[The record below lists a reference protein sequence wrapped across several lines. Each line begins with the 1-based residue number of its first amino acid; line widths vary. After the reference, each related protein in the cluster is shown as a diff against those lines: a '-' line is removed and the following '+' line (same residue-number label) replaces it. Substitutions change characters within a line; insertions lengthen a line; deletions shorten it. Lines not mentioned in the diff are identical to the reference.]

1 MVLNLTMLQNVQS
14 QPIVSQM
21 MRQLQW
27 LQMPVSCMVLS
38 SSGIQLGQM
47 NKKERAMLQVSE
59 EYNNKVIKAMN
70 KQAWVKAGTAVN
82 AGSASEAARQAG
94 LDWTVELSDM
104 FVERKTIV
112 SPFESITDRLD
123 VPKRQAVIKRT
134 EDSESVI
141 GVVGDKYKIVQNM
154 EVFSALDSL
163 VDSGDARYT
172 AAGEYNNGANIWMV
186 MELPTGVQVAND
198 PHAAYLLVQSSHDG
212 SCAVRI
218 RPIIERLYCANQIN
232 RIIKGKHKN
241 AYTYVMK
248 HTTNSELSV
257 SDIRNITQL
266 TYDSIQEYETV
277 AGTLLQRKVD
287 ERQVQSIFKRVWALP
302 SEIEEAP
309 DHLLS
314 QGQRRQRTIALN
326 GRDSAWN
333 IYSQSPTQENIRGT
347 AFGVWQAVIE
357 HADHYGAGGADRRAV
372 ATISGRNDR
381 IKDKALDLVLTN

>member
-1 MVLNLTMLQNVQS
+1 
-14 QPIVSQM
+14 
-21 MRQLQW
+21 
-27 LQMPVSCMVLS
+27 
-38 SSGIQLGQM
+38 
-47 NKKERAMLQVSE
+47 MLQVSE
-59 EYNNKVIKAMN
+59 EYNNKAVQRLN
-70 KQAWVKAGTAVN
+70 KQAWVQAGTAVN

-112 SPFESITDRLD
+112 SPYETLTNKLD

-134 EDSESVI
+134 EEGESVI

-154 EVFSALDSL
+154 EVFSALDTL

-186 MELPTGVQVAND
+186 MELPVGVQVAND
-198 PHAAYLLVQSSHDG
+198 PHAAFLLVQSSHDG

-218 RPIIERLYCANQIN
+218 RPIIERLFCANQIN

-266 TYDSIQEYETV
+266 TYDSIQEYESI
-277 AGTLLQRKVD
+277 AGILLDRKVD
-287 ERQVQSIFKRVWALP
+287 DRQVRNIFKAVWSLP
-302 SEIEEAP
+302 STVEEMP
-309 DHLLS
+309 EHLLS
-314 QGQRRQRTIALN
+314 QGEKRQRTIALA
-326 GRDSAWN
+326 GRESAWN
-333 IYSQSPTQENIRGT
+333 IYSQSHTQENIRGT
-347 AFGVWQAVIE
+347 AFGAWQAVIE
-357 HADHYGAGGADRRAV
+357 HADHHASGGSDRRAI

-381 IKDKALDLVLTN
+381 IKNKALSLVLV

>member
-1 MVLNLTMLQNVQS
+1 
-14 QPIVSQM
+14 
-21 MRQLQW
+21 
-27 LQMPVSCMVLS
+27 
-38 SSGIQLGQM
+38 
-47 NKKERAMLQVSE
+47 MLQVSE
-59 EYNNKVIKAMN
+59 AYNNKVAQAMN

-112 SPFESITDRLD
+112 SPYETLTDKLD

-134 EDSESVI
+134 EEGESVI
-141 GVVGDKYKIVQNM
+141 GVVGNKYKIVQNM

-218 RPIIERLYCANQIN
+218 RPIIERLFCSNQIS
-232 RIIKGKHKN
+232 RIIKGKHTN
-241 AYTYVMK
+241 DYTYVMK
-248 HTTNSELSV
+248 HTTNSQLSV

-266 TYDSIQEYETV
+266 TYTAIQEYEEV
-277 AGTLLQRKVD
+277 AGVLLQRKVD
-287 ERQVQSIFKRVWALP
+287 DRQVKNIFKRVWALP
-302 SEIEEAP
+302 STVEDKPE
-309 DHLLS
+309 HLLS
-314 QGQRRQRTIALN
+314 QGEKRQRTIALT
-326 GRDSAWN
+326 GRESAWN
-333 IYSQSPTQENIRGT
+333 IYSQSSTQENIRGT
-347 AFGVWQAVIE
+347 AFGAWQAVIE
-357 HADHYGAGGADRRAV
+357 HTDHYASGGAERRAV
-372 ATISGRNDR
+372 ATISGRNDK
-381 IKDKALDLVLTN
+381 IKNKALGLVLA

>member
-1 MVLNLTMLQNVQS
+1 
-14 QPIVSQM
+14 
-21 MRQLQW
+21 
-27 LQMPVSCMVLS
+27 
-38 SSGIQLGQM
+38 
-47 NKKERAMLQVSE
+47 MLQVSE
-59 EYNNKVIKAMN
+59 SYNNQVVAKMN
-70 KQAWVKAGTAVN
+70 KQAWVQAGTAVN

-94 LDWTVELSDM
+94 LDWNVQLADMEAIVHIPVSDLETVQLHY
-104 FVERKTIV
+104 
-112 SPFESITDRLD
+112 P
-123 VPKRQAVIKRT
+123 VPKRQAVLKLGKDNT
-134 EDSESVI
+134 NEVI

-154 EVFSALDSL
+154 EVFSALDTL

-186 MELPTGVQVAND
+186 MELPAGVQVAND
-198 PHAAYLLVQSSHDG
+198 PHAAFLLVQSSHDG

-218 RPIIERLYCANQIN
+218 RPIIERLFCANQIN

-257 SDIRNITQL
+257 NDIRNITQL
-266 TYDSIQEYETV
+266 TYDSIQQYEVV

-287 ERQVQSIFKRVWALP
+287 ERQVKNIFKAVWALP

-357 HADHYGAGGADRRAV
+357 HADHYASGGSDRRAI

-381 IKDKALDLVLTN
+381 IKDKALDLVLV

>member
-1 MVLNLTMLQNVQS
+1 ML
-14 QPIVSQM
+14 
-21 MRQLQW
+21 
-27 LQMPVSCMVLS
+27 
-38 SSGIQLGQM
+38 
-47 NKKERAMLQVSE
+47 EVSE
-59 EYNNKVIKAMN
+59 AYNNTVVAKMN
-70 KQAWVKAGTAVN
+70 KQAWVQAGTAVN

-94 LDWTVELSDM
+94 LDWNVRLADMEAVVSSSVSEFETV
-104 FVERKTIV
+104 
-112 SPFESITDRLD
+112 TDHYP
-123 VPKRQAVIKRT
+123 VPKRQAVIKLGKDNT
-134 EDSESVI
+134 NEVI

-154 EVFSALDSL
+154 EVFSALDTL
-163 VDSGDARYT
+163 VDSGEARYT

-186 MELPTGVQVAND
+186 MELPVGIQVAND
-198 PHAAYLLVQSSHDG
+198 PHAAFLLVQSSHDG

-218 RPIIERLYCANQIN
+218 RPIIERLFCSNQIN

-257 SDIRNITQL
+257 NDIRNITQL
-266 TYDSIQEYETV
+266 TYDSIQQYETI
-277 AGTLLQRKVD
+277 ASTLLKRTVD
-287 ERQVQSIFKRVWALP
+287 DRQVRNIFKSVWALP
-302 SEIEEAP
+302 SEIEDTP

-333 IYSQSPTQENIRGT
+333 IYSQSHTQENIRGT

-357 HADHYGAGGADRRAV
+357 HADHYASGGSDRRAI

-381 IKDKALDLVLTN
+381 IKDKALDLILA

>member
-1 MVLNLTMLQNVQS
+1 
-14 QPIVSQM
+14 
-21 MRQLQW
+21 
-27 LQMPVSCMVLS
+27 
-38 SSGIQLGQM
+38 
-47 NKKERAMLQVSE
+47 MLQVSE
-59 EYNNKVIKAMN
+59 AYNDKRIKELN

-82 AGSASEAARQAG
+82 ASSASEAARQAG
-94 LDWTVELSDM
+94 LDWNVMLADM
-104 FVERKTIV
+104 EAIV
-112 SPFESITDRLD
+112 SNNVNEYETVTDHYP
-123 VPKRQAVIKRT
+123 VPKRQAVLKLGKDN
-134 EDSESVI
+134 ENQVI

-186 MELPTGVQVAND
+186 MELPMGVQVAND
-198 PHAAYLLVQSSHDG
+198 PHAAFLLVQSSHDG

-218 RPIIERLYCANQIN
+218 RPIIERLFCMNQIN

-241 AYTYVMK
+241 DYTYVMK

-257 SDIRNITQL
+257 NDIRNITQL
-266 TYDSIQEYETV
+266 TYDSIQQYEMI
-277 AGTLLQRKVD
+277 AGKLLERKVD
-287 ERQVQSIFKRVWALP
+287 DRQVRNIFKAVWALP
-302 SEIEEAP
+302 SEVEEAP

-333 IYSQSPTQENIRGT
+333 IYSQSHTQENIRGT
-347 AFGVWQAVIE
+347 AFGAWQAVVE
-357 HADHYGAGGADRRAV
+357 HADHYASGGSDRRAI

-381 IKDKALDLVLTN
+381 IKDKALDLVLA

>member
-1 MVLNLTMLQNVQS
+1 
-14 QPIVSQM
+14 
-21 MRQLQW
+21 
-27 LQMPVSCMVLS
+27 
-38 SSGIQLGQM
+38 
-47 NKKERAMLQVSE
+47 MLQVSE
-59 EYNNKVIKAMN
+59 AYNDKRLKELN

-82 AGSASEAARQAG
+82 ASSASEAARQAG
-94 LDWTVELSDM
+94 LDWNVMLADM
-104 FVERKTIV
+104 EAIV
-112 SPFESITDRLD
+112 SNSVNDFETVTDHYP
-123 VPKRQAVIKRT
+123 VPKRQAVLKLGKDN
-134 EDSESVI
+134 ENQVI

-186 MELPTGVQVAND
+186 MELPMGVQVAND
-198 PHAAYLLVQSSHDG
+198 PHAAFLLVQSSHDG

-218 RPIIERLYCANQIN
+218 RPIIERLFCMNQIN

-241 AYTYVMK
+241 DYTYVMK

-257 SDIRNITQL
+257 NDIRNITQL
-266 TYDSIQEYETV
+266 TYDSIQQYEMI
-277 AGTLLQRKVD
+277 AGKLLERKVD
-287 ERQVQSIFKRVWALP
+287 DRQVRNIFKAVWALP
-302 SEIEEAP
+302 SEVEEAP

-333 IYSQSPTQENIRGT
+333 IYSQSHTQENIRGT
-347 AFGVWQAVIE
+347 AFGAWQAVVE
-357 HADHYGAGGADRRAV
+357 HADHYASGGSDRRAI

-381 IKDKALDLVLTN
+381 IKNKALDLVLA

>member
-1 MVLNLTMLQNVQS
+1 ML
-14 QPIVSQM
+14 
-21 MRQLQW
+21 
-27 LQMPVSCMVLS
+27 
-38 SSGIQLGQM
+38 
-47 NKKERAMLQVSE
+47 EVSE
-59 EYNNKVIKAMN
+59 SYNNHVVSKMN
-70 KQAWVKAGTAVN
+70 KQAWVQAGTAVN

-94 LDWTVELSDM
+94 LDWTVQLTDM
-104 FVERKTIV
+104 QAYV
-112 SPFESITDRLD
+112 SNPVSEFETVTDYYP
-123 VPKRQAVIKRT
+123 VPKRQAVLKLGKDNT
-134 EDSESVI
+134 NEVI

-154 EVFSALDSL
+154 EVFSALDTL

-186 MELPTGVQVAND
+186 MELPAGVQVADD
-198 PHAAYLLVQSSHDG
+198 PHAAFLLVQSSHDG

-241 AYTYVMK
+241 ACTYVMK

-257 SDIRNITQL
+257 NDIRNITQL
-266 TYDSIQEYETV
+266 TYDSIQQYETI

-287 ERQVQSIFKRVWALP
+287 ERQVRNIFKAVWSLP
-302 SEIEEAP
+302 SEVEESP

-326 GRDSAWN
+326 GRDSAWS

-357 HADHYGAGGADRRAV
+357 HADHHASGGSDKRAI

-381 IKDKALDLVLTN
+381 IKDKALELVLA

>member
-1 MVLNLTMLQNVQS
+1 
-14 QPIVSQM
+14 
-21 MRQLQW
+21 
-27 LQMPVSCMVLS
+27 
-38 SSGIQLGQM
+38 
-47 NKKERAMLQVSE
+47 MLQVSE
-59 EYNNKVIKAMN
+59 AYNDKRIKELN

-112 SPFESITDRLD
+112 SPYETLTDKLD

-134 EDSESVI
+134 EESESVI
-141 GVVGDKYKIVQNM
+141 GGVGDKYKIVQNM
-154 EVFSALDSL
+154 EVFSALDTL

-186 MELPTGVQVAND
+186 MELPVGVQVAND
-198 PHAAYLLVQSSHDG
+198 PHAAFLLVQSSHDG

-218 RPIIERLYCANQIN
+218 RPIIERLFCMNQIN

-241 AYTYVMK
+241 DYTYVMK

-257 SDIRNITQL
+257 NDIRNITQL
-266 TYDSIQEYETV
+266 TYDSIQQYETI

-287 ERQVQSIFKRVWALP
+287 ERQVRNIFKAVWALP
-302 SEIEEAP
+302 SEVEDAP
-309 DHLLS
+309 EHLLS

-333 IYSQSPTQENIRGT
+333 IYSQSHTQENIRGT
-347 AFGVWQAVIE
+347 AFGVWQAVVE
-357 HADHYGAGGADRRAV
+357 HADHYASGGSDRRAI

-381 IKDKALDLVLTN
+381 IKDKALDLVLA

>member
-1 MVLNLTMLQNVQS
+1 
-14 QPIVSQM
+14 
-21 MRQLQW
+21 
-27 LQMPVSCMVLS
+27 
-38 SSGIQLGQM
+38 
-47 NKKERAMLQVSE
+47 MLQVSE
-59 EYNNKVIKAMN
+59 SYNNQVVAKMN
-70 KQAWVKAGTAVN
+70 KQAWVQAGTAVN

-94 LDWTVELSDM
+94 LDWNVQLADMEAIVTNSVSELETV
-104 FVERKTIV
+104 
-112 SPFESITDRLD
+112 TDHYP
-123 VPKRQAVIKRT
+123 VPKRQAVLKLGKDNT
-134 EDSESVI
+134 NEVI

-154 EVFSALDSL
+154 EVFSALDTL

-186 MELPTGVQVAND
+186 MELPVGVRVADD
-198 PHAAYLLVQSSHDG
+198 PHAAFLLVQSSHDG

-257 SDIRNITQL
+257 NDIRNITQL

-277 AGTLLQRKVD
+277 ASTLLQLEVD
-287 ERQVQSIFKRVWALP
+287 ERKVKNIFKAVWALP

-333 IYSQSPTQENIRGT
+333 IYSQSTTQENIRGT

-357 HADHYGAGGADRRAV
+357 HADHHASGGTDRRAI

-381 IKDKALDLVLTN
+381 IKDKALDLVLTA

>member
-1 MVLNLTMLQNVQS
+1 
-14 QPIVSQM
+14 
-21 MRQLQW
+21 
-27 LQMPVSCMVLS
+27 
-38 SSGIQLGQM
+38 
-47 NKKERAMLQVSE
+47 MLQVSE
-59 EYNNKVIKAMN
+59 EYNNKAVQRLN
-70 KQAWVKAGTAVN
+70 KQAWVQAGTAVN

-112 SPFESITDRLD
+112 SPYETLTNKLD

-134 EDSESVI
+134 EEGESVI
-141 GVVGDKYKIVQNM
+141 GVVGDKYTIVQNM
-154 EVFSALDSL
+154 EVFSALDTL

-186 MELPTGVQVAND
+186 MELPVGVQVAND
-198 PHAAYLLVQSSHDG
+198 PHAAFLLVQSSHDG

-218 RPIIERLYCANQIN
+218 RPIIERLFCANQIN

-266 TYDSIQEYETV
+266 TYDSIQEYESI
-277 AGTLLQRKVD
+277 AGILLDRKVD
-287 ERQVQSIFKRVWALP
+287 DRQVRNIFKAVWSLP
-302 SEIEEAP
+302 STVEEMP
-309 DHLLS
+309 EHLLS
-314 QGQRRQRTIALN
+314 QGEKRQRTIALA
-326 GRDSAWN
+326 GRESAWN
-333 IYSQSPTQENIRGT
+333 IYSQSHTQENIRGT
-347 AFGVWQAVIE
+347 AFGAWQAVIE
-357 HADHYGAGGADRRAV
+357 HADHYASGGSDRRAI

-381 IKDKALDLVLTN
+381 IKDKALSLVLV